1 MREDREA
8 QAAAGAGVAG
18 AVAVA
23 AEHLPVASGL
33 LGSLAPTA
41 QLVAVV
47 VGALLIGY
55 LLWKRTR

>member
-1 MREDREA
+1 M
-8 QAAAGAGVAG
+8 
-18 AVAVA
+18 
-23 AEHLPVASGL
+23 ASSL
-33 LGSLAPTA
+33 LGNLAPTA